1 MSAIDVK
8 SLPAGTL
15 TTIEAAVWPAIK
27 EKLAPIVWG
36 WYEVHQGDRVT
47 KIAGFYTVTISS
59 FGIVALAL
67 TEIFGP
73 RPAVSPIAPVSPNT
87 PT

>member
-67 TEIFGP
+67 TEIFGA
-73 RPAVSPIAPVSPNT
+73 RSSSSSSAPVPPLIT
-87 PT
+87 P